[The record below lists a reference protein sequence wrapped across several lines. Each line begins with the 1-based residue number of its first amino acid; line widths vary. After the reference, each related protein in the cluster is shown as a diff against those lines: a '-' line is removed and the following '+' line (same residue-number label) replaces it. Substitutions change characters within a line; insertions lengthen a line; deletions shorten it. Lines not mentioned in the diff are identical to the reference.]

1 MSQYRIIKF
10 THLTSLHIGTGKENH
25 YDFSASDLHSDTLS
39 AALAA
44 LRAQQGKSNDTEAF
58 LNSFT
63 LSSAFPFWDNT
74 FFLPKLQGK
83 VPVTIAG
90 KEENEYRKQ
99 LKKLKYIDIDL
110 WNELASGKPLTVEVS
125 QLHNDNFLL
134 KVDSDFETPYKS
146 QVNQRVSVP
155 RAENQDAEPFFF
167 NWTYYHPK
175 SGLYCITDAQGEK
188 FDEILSLFKLL
199 GETGIGTDR
208 NVGGGKFEVEQSV
221 LDLPDIPDAN
231 HTVLLSLYIPKEEEI
246 TQLNLHSSRYEL
258 LLRGGYLSGSEIE
271 EFRHLRKRSIYMFNV
286 GSLFST
292 TAALEGKTVDLKPEW
307 NDDRMHS
314 VYRSGRPFCLP
325 VKINQS

>member
-1 MSQYRIIKF
+1 MSQYRIIKL
-10 THLTSLHIGTGKENH
+10 THLTPLHIGAGRENH

-44 LRAQQGKSNDTEAF
+44 LRAQQGKSNDTEDF

-63 LSSAFPFWDNT
+63 LSSAFPFWGNI
-74 FFLPKLQGK
+74 FFLPKPQGK
-83 VPVTIAG
+83 ISVTIAE

-99 LKKLKYIDIDL
+99 LKKLKYIDVDL
-110 WNELASGKPLTVEVS
+110 WNEVASGKSITIESS
-125 QLHNDNFLL
+125 QLCNDLFLL
-134 KVDSDFETPYKS
+134 KKGADFETPYKS

-155 RAENQDAEPFFF
+155 RADNQDAEPFFF

-175 SGLYCITDAQGEK
+175 SGLYCLTLGER

-208 NVGGGKFEVEQSV
+208 NIGGGKFEVEHST
-221 LDLPDIPDAN
+221 LDLPDVPDAN

-246 TQLNLHSSRYEL
+246 AQLNLHSSRYDM
-258 LLRGGYLSGSEIE
+258 LLRGGYLSGSEVE
-271 EFRHLRKRSIYMFNV
+271 AFRHLRKRSIYMFNV

-292 TAALEGKTVDLKPEW
+292 TAILEGKTVDLKPDW
-307 NDDRMHS
+307 NDDRMHP